1 MDGWISQGEIRFLA
15 LKVFGII
22 EGYWVDG
29 GFQIVR
35 SLLRALD
42 LVYHVPYVQNRYQ
55 SYQTPF
61 VIFDY
66 TKDFIRQ

>member
-1 MDGWISQGEIRFLA
+1 MMTLLMDGWISQGEIRFLA

-42 LVYHVPYVQNRYQ
+42 LVYHVPYVQNPDIKAIKLH
-55 SYQTPF
+55 S
-61 VIFDY
+61 
-66 TKDFIRQ
+66 